1 MISIPIKIIEQIAE
15 HAKQDYPIE
24 ACGYLTGKDGVVSDI
39 IKMTNTDKSNEHFSF
54 DPKEQFQAV
63 KYARSRG
70 ERLIAVYH
78 SHPDTPARMSRED
91 IRLANDTEIK
101 YIIFSVKDNA
111 IKCFEIDKDK
121 NVAEIPIR
129 GI

>member
-15 HAKQDYPIE
+15 HAKRDYPIE
-24 ACGYLTGKDGVVSDI
+24 ACGYLTGKDDVVSDI

-101 YIIFSVKDNA
+101 YIIFSVKDNV

>member
-1 MISIPIKIIEQIAE
+1 MISIPKKIIEKIAE

-70 ERLIAVYH
+70 ESLIAVYH
-78 SHPDTPARMSRED
+78 SHPDTPARMSKED
-91 IRLANDTEIK
+91 IRLANDVNMK
-101 YIIFSVKDNA
+101 YIIYSVKDDD
-111 IKCFEIDKDK
+111 IKCFSIDKDK
-121 NVAEIPIR
+121 NVSEVKIAPV
-129 GI
+129 